1 MWTLKCKGR
10 DRSEIAGSKLVRTSI
25 WDSIPKLDP
34 IVWIVR
40 LMFWLPSNLHLLTT
54 RVNTSHRFSMITQA
68 PSAKLQNTI
77 SGLKWTGGI
86 RDSELVSHAMTC
98 PDAGKRHSRI
108 YAAGRPTHDRSISS
122 DALPTYEMLE
132 PSEHAYLHRTGLYA
146 WPLRGSD

>member
-1 MWTLKCKGR
+1 MFRPRLFSWTFNGHLSYVYTLRLIG
-10 DRSEIAGSKLVRTSI
+10 
-25 WDSIPKLDP
+25 P
-34 IVWIVR
+34 ISYLGACYIR
-40 LMFWLPSNLHLLTT
+40 NLHLLTT